1 MKMED
6 MPTPET
12 DALDFRAK
20 DPSKAELANLCRS
33 LEKKL
38 ALAVAA
44 LKQSRMEH
52 YSCED
57 DWYSCPDAKGHGK
70 CDCGA
75 EEHNKIINDALA
87 QIEEG
92 K

>member
-1 MKMED
+1 MRLSD

-44 LKQSRMEH
+44 LKEIENS
-52 YSCED
+52 D
-57 DWYSCPDAKGHGK
+57 DHGYVK
-70 CDCGA
+70 LETVNSIA
-75 EEHNKIINDALA
+75 HRVLE
-87 QIEEG
+87 QIEE
-92 K
+92 KK